1 MLPGY
6 SISHGL
12 ATSQVARNAKLLSLF
27 LSSLFLSLR
36 FYFPWFHK
44 FQDQKKK
51 KPPQKNKKQEKPNIV
66 VFPKGFPFLESP
78 TH

>member
-6 SISHGL
+6 SISYGL

-27 LSSLFLSLR
+27 LSPLFLSLR

-51 KPPQKNKKQEKPNIV
+51 NHPKKTKNKKNPI
-66 VFPKGFPFLESP
+66 
-78 TH
+78 